1 MYSRLVLTGAFVGV
15 IGGVAAAC
23 VVAASMMFGLDC
35 AFAEAEREPEANDAE
50 VDRLPLFGPDVERR
64 LLFGADVDRL
74 LMFGGGLYRYQSGGT
89 EITGETALAAAMPG
103 WRFKYDRLEI
113 TAVAGL
119 DLQTHQ
125 LAPDDPGNRLR
136 GTRAGLRVGAD
147 LWYQPSDAM
156 MVNAGVSASTIGPN
170 YWSRV
175 ATGWRLFDQ
184 AWIGPEALALGGSNY
199 QQVRLGVH
207 ATAFKTDAV
216 EWSAGHHVVRVPE
229 FGAVLFNLRRHL
241 VDVGSCHAQAAGWR
255 RLHRERLRR
264 RRGFAWC
271 VALRN
276 RALLDRPQWFACHA
290 IEHPHETL
298 LADLGHRVDRLA
310 VVTDR

>member
-1 MYSRLVLTGAFVGV
+1 
-15 IGGVAAAC
+15 
-23 VVAASMMFGLDC
+23 MMFGLDC

-74 LMFGGGLYRYQSGGT
+74 LMFGGFDLWRNGGFVHGGVLWSPDGLGHEGFTFKLLFGGGLYRYQSGGT

-216 EWSAGHHVVRVPE
+216 EWSAGLGYVR
-229 FGAVLFNLRRHL
+229 
-241 VDVGSCHAQAAGWR
+241 DS
-255 RLHRERLRR
+255 
-264 RRGFAWC
+264 
-271 VALRN
+271 
-276 RALLDRPQWFACHA
+276 D
-290 IEHPHETL
+290 
-298 LADLGHRVDRLA
+298 
-310 VVTDR
+310 